1 MSSSTAAPV
10 SGIHTSTSHKKPA
23 PPPPDRYAALADLDN
38 QLHQQGA
45 PEMPVTIPSVI
56 TTSTAS
62 PIFWSTAP
70 AASFATGELR
80 WVF

>member
-10 SGIHTSTSHKKPA
+10 SGIHSSTSHKKPA

-45 PEMPVTIPSVI
+45 PEKPVVTIPSVI

-70 AASFATGELR
+70 AASFATGKLR
-80 WVF
+80 